1 MYEIKADRFYL
12 IGNNLALD
20 FVNSIMFDATAENL
34 AAWAVAVGL
43 ISEGDAEQSRPKWR
57 PDQLERISTFRQRL
71 RGMVESLLENGGI
84 SEPDIDA
91 VNRILRQGGRF
102 VELQRT
108 ADSFVKRVEIDAT
121 DAANLLVPIAESFVD
136 LLCYG
141 NLDYLR
147 QCENPDCILY
157 FYDTTKNHRR
167 RWCSMAAC
175 GNRAKASKFYKRKKE
190 RVVA

>member
-1 MYEIKADRFYL
+1 VYEIKADRFYL

>member
-84 SEPDIDA
+84 SELDIDA